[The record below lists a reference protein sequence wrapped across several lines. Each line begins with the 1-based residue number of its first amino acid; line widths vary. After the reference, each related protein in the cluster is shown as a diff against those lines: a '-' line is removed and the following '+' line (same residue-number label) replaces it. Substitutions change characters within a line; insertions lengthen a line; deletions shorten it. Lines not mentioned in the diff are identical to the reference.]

1 MYTEKK
7 NMKYDFSWIEK
18 EIRQWDP
25 DILRD
30 IYYTIFFLPSN
41 LNWQVDLNGG
51 FIKTH
56 LGENIQNLNEYW
68 TEREEFYNER
78 IKTYKR

>member
-30 IYYTIFFLPSN
+30 I
-41 LNWQVDLNGG
+41 
-51 FIKTH
+51 
-56 LGENIQNLNEYW
+56 
-68 TEREEFYNER
+68 
-78 IKTYKR
+78 

>member
-18 EIRQWDP
+18 EIRQWDT

-30 IYYTIFFLPSN
+30 IYHNIFFLPSN
-41 LNWQVDLNGG
+41 LYWWVYNW
-51 FIKTH
+51 
-56 LGENIQNLNEYW
+56 
-68 TEREEFYNER
+68 
-78 IKTYKR
+78 

>member
-30 IYYTIFFLPSN
+30 IDHTIFFLPSN
-41 LNWQVDLNGG
+41 LNW
-51 FIKTH
+51 
-56 LGENIQNLNEYW
+56 
-68 TEREEFYNER
+68 
-78 IKTYKR
+78 

>member
-18 EIRQWDP
+18 EIRQWYP

-30 IYYTIFFLPSN
+30 IDHSSVKYRKILSYMFFE
-41 LNWQVDLNGG
+41 VHR
-51 FIKTH
+51 TC
-56 LGENIQNLNEYW
+56 
-68 TEREEFYNER
+68 
-78 IKTYKR
+78 